1 MRTLLYGAM
10 SLAVIVMAWWAYM
23 ENYKT
28 KARMDAVKELQTSI
42 ADQYDYLQYLR
53 AEWAYLTRAERLAE
67 IVDLNFDELRLG
79 PLGEPK
85 FASIDSIPFRDGGAA
100 PAARRAHIRQLSR
113 FGIGPR

>member
-28 KARMDAVKELQTSI
+28 QARMDAVKELQTSI

-53 AEWAYLTRAERLAE
+53 AEWAYLTRAERLVE

-79 PLGEPK
+79 PLGEPEY
-85 FASIDSIPFRDGGAA
+85 AAIDSIPFRDAGAE
-100 PAARRAHIRQLSR
+100 PAARRARVRELDR
-113 FGIGPR
+113 FGGGPR